1 MSYVYIVECRD
12 GTLYTGWTTDIE
24 RRIGQHNK
32 GTGAK
37 YTRARRPVVLKYFEK
52 FDTKREAM
60 KRECEI
66 KMLSR
71 KDKIKLFDYN

>member
-1 MSYVYIVECRD
+1 MAYVYIVECRD
-12 GTLYTGWTTDIE
+12 GTLYTGWTIDIE

-52 FDTKREAM
+52 FDTK
-60 KRECEI
+60 KRSYE
-66 KMLSR
+66 KGM
-71 KDKIKLFDYN
+71 

>member
-1 MSYVYIVECRD
+1 MAYVYIVQCRD

-24 RRIGQHNK
+24 RRINQHNK
-32 GTGAK
+32 GIGAK

-52 FDTKREAM
+52 FDTNRDAM

-66 KMLSR
+66 KSLSR
-71 KDKIKLFDYN
+71 KDKIKLFD

>member
-52 FDTKREAM
+52 FDTKE
-60 KRECEI
+60 
-66 KMLSR
+66 
-71 KDKIKLFDYN
+71 KL